1 MARLPALVLL
11 LAALAGGASL
21 SVQAK
26 DDQEQA
32 RQAVERGEIRPL
44 DEILAAARKAA
55 PGDVV
60 ALELKRKHGAW
71 LYEIKILAAEGKR
84 REVKVDAKSLAIL
97 GQEDDDDD
105 D

>member
-1 MARLPALVLL
+1 MSRLPALALL
-11 LAALAGGASL
+11 LAALAGGVSL

-44 DEILAAARKAA
+44 DEILAAARKAV

-60 ALELKRKHGAW
+60 ALELKRKHGSW

>member
-1 MARLPALVLL
+1 MSRLPALALL
-11 LAALAGGASL
+11 LAALAGGVSL
-21 SVQAK
+21 SVQAG
-26 DDQEQA
+26 DQELA
-32 RQAVERGEIRPL
+32 REAVARGEIRPL
-44 DEILAAARKAA
+44 DEILAAARKAV

-60 ALELKRKHGAW
+60 ALELKRKHGSW

>member
-1 MARLPALVLL
+1 MPRLPVLALL
-11 LAALAGGASL
+11 LASLAGGVSL

-32 RQAVERGEIRPL
+32 REAVARGEIRPL
-44 DEILAAARKAA
+44 DEILAAARKAV

-71 LYEIKILAAEGKR
+71 LYEIKILAAGGKR

>member
-1 MARLPALVLL
+1 MSRRHAIALL
-11 LAALAGGASL
+11 LVALAGGVSL

-32 RQAVERGEIRPL
+32 RQAVERGEIRSL
-44 DEILAAARKAA
+44 DEILAAARKAV

-60 ALELKRKHGAW
+60 ALELKRKDERW
-71 LYEIKILAAEGKR
+71 LYEIKILTAEGKR
-84 REVKVDAKSLAIL
+84 REVKVDASSLAIL

-105 D
+105 